1 MHLISS
7 FIQGKTAVPDR
18 CEDGYVCTDHFAA
31 VVDGST
37 SKAAPAG
44 SSASMPKT
52 SKTGGRLAME
62 TVCRTIETLS
72 PSATL
77 HDLVSQA
84 KEALRALW
92 PEGAERE
99 AALRPTCSAVVYSV
113 GRREVWMIGDCQCR
127 FGGLTHTNNKAIDDI
142 LAQIRSD
149 VLHYWL
155 TEGCSV
161 ESLRQADRGRA
172 FIYDALRT
180 QTNFQNIPDAF
191 NPFRYTVLDGQT
203 VDETTIPVL
212 PVGRADRL
220 ILASDGYPVL
230 FDSLTET
237 EAYLKDCL
245 RADPLCIDR
254 HPATKG
260 LSAGHVS
267 FDDRTYLLLD
277 ITP

>member
-1 MHLISS
+1 MHILSS
-7 FIQGKTAVPDR
+7 FIQGKTAAADR
-18 CEDGYVCTDHFAA
+18 CEDGYVSTPHFAA

-37 SKAAPAG
+37 SKAALSGAM
-44 SSASMPKT
+44 AAT
-52 SKTGGRLAME
+52 SKPSKSGGRLAME
-62 TVCRTIETLS
+62 TVCGIIKTLS

-77 HDLVSQA
+77 HDLVGQA
-84 KEALRALW
+84 SAALRALW
-92 PEGAERE
+92 PEGADEE

-113 GRREVWMIGDCQCR
+113 CRREVWMIGDCQCR

-142 LAQIRSD
+142 LAQIRAD

-155 TEGCSV
+155 AAGHTV
-161 ESLRQADRGRA
+161 ASLRQDDRGRA
-172 FIYDALRT
+172 FIYDVLRT
-180 QTNFQNIPDAF
+180 QTNFQNIADVC

-203 VDETTIPVL
+203 VDETTIPVI
-212 PVGRADRL
+212 PVGAADRL
-220 ILASDGYPVL
+220 ILASDGYPLL

-245 RADPLCIDR
+245 LADPLCIDR

-260 LSAGHVS
+260 LTAGNVS

-277 ITP
+277 IAP

>member
-1 MHLISS
+1 MRLISS
-7 FIQGKTAVPDR
+7 FIQGKTAAADR
-18 CEDGYVCTDHFAA
+18 CEDGYVSTPHFAA

-37 SKAAPAG
+37 SKAAVAG
-44 SSASMPKT
+44 TARPSKP

-62 TVCRTIETLS
+62 TVCGIIKTLS

-77 HDLVSQA
+77 HDLVDRASA
-84 KEALRALW
+84 ALRTLW
-92 PEGAERE
+92 PEGAESE
-99 AALRPTCSAVVYSV
+99 AALRPTCSAVVYSAC
-113 GRREVWMIGDCQCR
+113 RREVWMIGDCQCR
-127 FGGLTHTNNKAIDDI
+127 FGGITHTNNKVIDNT
-142 LAQIRSD
+142 LAQIRAD

-155 TEGCSV
+155 AAGCSV
-161 ESLRQADRGRA
+161 ESLRQNDRGRT

-180 QTNFQNIPDAF
+180 QTNFQNITDAG

-203 VDETTIPVL
+203 VDETTIPVI
-212 PVGRADRL
+212 PVGRADKL
-220 ILASDGYPVL
+220 ILASDGYPLL

-237 EAYLKDCL
+237 ETYLKDCL
-245 RADPLCIDR
+245 QTDPLCIDR

-260 LSAGHVS
+260 LTAGNVS

>member
-1 MHLISS
+1 MRLISS
-7 FIQGKTAVPDR
+7 FLQGKTAAADR
-18 CEDGYVCTDHFAA
+18 CEDGYVSTPHFAA

-37 SKAAPAG
+37 SKAAVAG
-44 SSASMPKT
+44 TSLPSKP

-62 TVCRTIETLS
+62 TVCGIIKTLS
-72 PSATL
+72 PMATL
-77 HDLVSQA
+77 HDLVGRASA
-84 KEALRALW
+84 ALRTLW
-92 PEGAERE
+92 PEGAESE

-127 FGGLTHTNNKAIDDI
+127 FGGLTHTNNKPIDDI

-203 VDETTIPVL
+203 VDETTIPVV
-212 PVGRADRL
+212 PVGPADRL

-230 FDSLTET
+230 FDTLTET

-260 LSAGHVS
+260 LSAGNVS